1 MLDICDN
8 IVRAIA
14 REASPVH
21 LRPIVKMVMP
31 NKLYLDLEND
41 PLKRIDYLEWLK
53 AKIGGQREVIFIMS
67 NETPVHIGGPPRKE
81 KQSVY

>member
-21 LRPIVKMVMP
+21 LRLIVKMVML
-31 NKLYLDLEND
+31 NKLYLDLENN
-41 PLKRIDYLEWLK
+41 PLKQIDYLE
-53 AKIGGQREVIFIMS
+53 
-67 NETPVHIGGPPRKE
+67 
-81 KQSVY
+81 